1 MSLLK
6 SGELLAKKYD
16 YKIPEIC
23 TDLLRPIIEELD
35 TEDLE
40 WFEPKMRKLLDE
52 GVIDFYYI
60 VYNPELAEMCT
71 EGALGE
77 EIERRLQAE
86 WLKKVRTHI
95 DQCENR
101 RCSRAGFPIC
111 NKAFCMA

>member
-60 VYNPELAEMCT
+60 VYNRYEKPNQNC
-71 EGALGE
+71 GVCK
-77 EIERRLQAE
+77 EIC
-86 WLKKVRTHI
+86 V
-95 DQCENR
+95 
-101 RCSRAGFPIC
+101 
-111 NKAFCMA
+111 